1 MRNRAGVVGSE
12 SVNWEL
18 WYARNWTETGDS
30 DISYSA
36 SVLLVEGSFEFA
48 SREFERVRV

>member
-12 SVNWEL
+12 LVNCEL

-30 DISYSA
+30 DISYVA
-36 SVLLVEGSFEFA
+36 SVLLVEGSFKFA
-48 SREFERVRV
+48 SWELEGVRV